1 MVDRAILADNVIAR
15 SIRGQVVFMSK
26 AHNDVLTLNETAS
39 FIVESLGAA
48 SSLADC
54 SARVMQEFKID
65 DASQVERDIRSLL
78 VSLRERGI
86 VTEEAI
92 ARFLDE

>member
-1 MVDRAILADNVIAR
+1 MVDRSILSNDVIAR

-39 FIVESLGAA
+39 FIVESLPAA

-54 SARVMQEFKID
+54 SARVMREFKMD
-65 DASQVERDIRSLL
+65 DAAQVERDIRNLL

-92 ARFLDE
+92 ARFIEE